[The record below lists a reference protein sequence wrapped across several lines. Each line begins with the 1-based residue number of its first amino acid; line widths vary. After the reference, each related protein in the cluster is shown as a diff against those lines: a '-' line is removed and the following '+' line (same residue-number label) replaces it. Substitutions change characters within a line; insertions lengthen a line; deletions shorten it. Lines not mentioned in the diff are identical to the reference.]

1 MVQSRIQFLRE
12 FVAHPSK
19 VGAVAP
25 SSRFLATTLIHDFDL
40 AHADVV
46 VEFGPGTGA
55 FTKHILQQIGV
66 ETSFL
71 AVELRENFVKRLK
84 ERFPTLDVHHGSA
97 EDTPQLLTQRGL
109 GKADYVL
116 SGLPWASFPHDL
128 QERLLTAAIESLKP
142 GGRFATFA
150 YTAAAWTP
158 KARGFRSMLHERFA
172 EVEMSRT
179 VWRNVPPAFVY
190 HCRTA

>member
-1 MVQSRIQFLRE
+1 MVRSRIQFLKE

-25 SSRFLATTLIHDFDL
+25 SSRYLARTLIHDFDL
-40 AHADVV
+40 ANAKVV

-55 FTKHILQQIGV
+55 FTKEIVRQIG
-66 ETSFL
+66 EDTAFL
-71 AVELRENFVKRLK
+71 AIELRETFVKQLEK
-84 ERFPTLDVHHGSA
+84 RFPGLDVHHGSA
-97 EDTPQLLTQRGL
+97 EDAPQLLAARNL
-109 GKADYVL
+109 GPADYVL

-128 QERLLTAAIESLKP
+128 QERLLHAAVEALRP

-158 KARGFRSMLHERFA
+158 KARGFRSLLHHTFDQV
-172 EVEMSRT
+172 EVSRT
-179 VWRNVPPAFVY
+179 VWRNLPPAFVY
-190 HCRTA
+190 HCTK